1 MTDNPFGTLD
11 GLPPLRAIIN
21 DANLKA
27 DKSLGQN
34 FILDLNLTDKIARAA
49 HPYEGHTILE
59 VGPGP
64 GGLTRML
71 LKGGANPLIAIEQDE
86 RAVRALTYLQ
96 DAYGAALD
104 LRQGDALK
112 LDVTSL
118 GDKPLK
124 IVANLP
130 YNIATPLLINWL
142 DVIETRRAP
151 ITSMTLMFQKEVAE
165 RITATPGGK
174 QWGRLSILVGW
185 LCEAR
190 RLFDLPPEAFTP
202 APKITSSI
210 VHLVARPKP
219 QHPANAAT
227 LKKVVAQAFNQRR
240 KMLRQSLK
248 PLGGEAMLE
257 AVGIDPTR
265 RAETLTI
272 AEFCALANHFDET
285 EHKPS

>member
-1 MTDNPFGTLD
+1 MDNSFGTLD

-34 FILDLNLTDKIARAA
+34 FLLDLNLTDKIARAA
-49 HPYEGHTILE
+49 APFDGHTVLE

-71 LKGGANPLIAIEQDE
+71 LKGGATPLIAIEQDK

-96 DAYGAALD
+96 DAYGPAFD

-112 LDVTSL
+112 LDLADL
-118 GDKPLK
+118 GSAPIK

-142 DVIETRRAP
+142 EVIETGRAQV
-151 ITSMTLMFQKEVAE
+151 TSMTLMFQKEVAE
-165 RITATPGGK
+165 RITAQPGTK
-174 QWGRLSILVGW
+174 QWGRLSILANW
-185 LCEAR
+185 LCETR

-210 VHLVARPKP
+210 VHLVARPQP
-219 QHPANAAT
+219 LYPANSAT
-227 LKKVVAQAFNQRR
+227 LQKVVAQAFNQRR

-248 PLGGEAMLE
+248 PLGGEALLTQ
-257 AVGIDPTR
+257 VGIDPTR
-265 RAETLTI
+265 RAETLSVQ
-272 AEFCALANHFDET
+272 EFCALANQIDET
-285 EHKPS
+285 EHNPS